1 MVFIRAGEGSVDM
14 GIYIRDTPGQ
24 STADFLMPHGVIKQ
38 MFTPRIAFYIPGF
51 ATKDIIKFVE
61 YYEKVERFEIERG
74 TKLASENAILS
85 RDVSAPLLAPVRK
98 FILDANEIH
107 SQVYTQ
113 LTGLYQRL
121 AHETETRRITTQNA
135 ARMVFGDNPTDTEL
149 YATHLA
155 LMGDGLRYLGDKG
168 FHRITSNF
176 RIRSKREL
184 AVIDECT
191 KWVRESSVVF
201 DTKGYGN
208 KAKGPMKEFI
218 EKARTLINRSRI
230 LRKKSPQKKGVSVEI
245 EPTDITWTEADQK
258 FIDFAIAR
266 LKSYGLQRTP
276 IEGLLPYILRQ
287 TRRYEDKTL
296 DGSCAYDF
304 LTEIGAFTPWENFV
318 LHQENQ
324 KLPGYNVSRQAD
336 EDEARIVTINDA
348 KFSDLGLKDSL
359 KDIRKNWGN
368 MRVFCVDDATAEE
381 IDDGISVEKVSEN
394 ETWVHVHIANPTA
407 FLTPDHWISKIA
419 EERAITKYFDP
430 HVFRMLP
437 RPISN
442 SLGVANGAPVFTF
455 STKIDNNGEILDI
468 NIQPGTVHNV
478 KKITYNQ
485 LEMILNLT
493 SVPIRSFYL
502 GALPPSPPEP
512 EANLTPGDLEAL
524 QHLHKCSHAL
534 LKRRVRN
541 GMISLRNVYH
551 SYHLSPEVTKYSAAS
566 KVRSSMPQLFRG
578 FPSMRLDVET
588 EPQTFGKNDFIAEFM
603 ILANTAIA
611 QYATKY
617 NIPLPFRTLTYNTE
631 RTEIV
636 SYFKDV
642 IMPTRDEFGVAE
654 KGVMDDLNVYMK
666 VGFAQLLPHAGPHI
680 MLGLPQGY
688 TKATSPLRRYSDM
701 LAHWNLQSHLLHKPL
716 TFDEQTMAALLAKID
731 IRERMAN
738 FGASETRRF
747 WATMVITRILERGQK
762 GQFPETMTMT
772 VLEPKLWPELSVG
785 FVQELAVVGKVA
797 FPDSKSVVK
806 LKAGDKVSVRLAG
819 ARPGD
824 RTVLFETDGE
834 VEPSGVVV

>member
-1 MVFIRAGEGSVDM
+1 
-14 GIYIRDTPGQ
+14 
-24 STADFLMPHGVIKQ
+24 
-38 MFTPRIAFYIPGF
+38 
-51 ATKDIIKFVE
+51 
-61 YYEKVERFEIERG
+61 
-74 TKLASENAILS
+74 
-85 RDVSAPLLAPVRK
+85 LLAPVRR
-98 FILDANEIH
+98 FILEANEIH
-107 SQVYTQ
+107 SQAYTH
-113 LTGLYQRL
+113 LTGLYPRL
-121 AHETETRRITTQNA
+121 AHETEVRRITTQSA
-135 ARMVFGDNPTDTEL
+135 ARMVFSDNPTNAEL
-149 YATHLA
+149 YATHMA

-176 RIRSKREL
+176 RVRSKREL

-218 EKARTLINRSRI
+218 EKVRILIDRSRN
-230 LRKKSPQKKGVSVEI
+230 LRKKRVQKKGVSVEP
-245 EPTDITWTEADQK
+245 EPTDVTWTEADQK

-324 KLPGYNVSRQAD
+324 KLPGYNVCRQAD
-336 EDEARIVTINDA
+336 EDEKRIVAIGDIA
-348 KFSDLGLKDSL
+348 FEDLSLKDSL
-359 KDIRKNWGN
+359 KGIRKDWGY

-381 IDDGISVEKVSEN
+381 IDDGISVEKVSDT
-394 ETWVHVHIANPTA
+394 ETWIHVHIANPTA
-407 FLTPDHWISKIA
+407 FLKPDHWISKIA
-419 EERAITKYFDP
+419 EERATTKYFDP

-437 RPISN
+437 KSISD
-442 SLGVANGAPVFTF
+442 SLGVSSGAPVMTF

-468 NIQPGTVHNV
+468 KIQPGTVHNV
-478 KKITYNQ
+478 QKITYNQ
-485 LEMILNLT
+485 LGKILNLA
-493 SVPIRSFYL
+493 SVPLRSFHL
-502 GALPPSPPEP
+502 GKLPPPPPEP
-512 EANLTPGDLEAL
+512 EAPLAPGDLEAL

-534 LKRRVRN
+534 IKRRVRN

-551 SYHLSPEVTKYSAAS
+551 SYHLSPEITKYSS
-566 KVRSSMPQLFRG
+566 SSNLRSPYPQLFRG

-588 EPQTFGKNDFIAEFM
+588 EPQMLGKNDFVAEFM

-611 QYATKY
+611 QYATKH
-617 NIPLPFRTLTYNTE
+617 NIPLPFRSLIYNPE
-631 RTEIV
+631 RTEIIK
-636 SYFKDV
+636 YFKE
-642 IMPTRDEFGVAE
+642 IIIPTRNEFGVAE

-666 VGFAQLLPHAGPHI
+666 VGFAQLLPRAAPHI

-701 LAHWNLQSHLLHKPL
+701 LAHWNLQSHLLNTPLPFTEHKLSP
-716 TFDEQTMAALLAKID
+716 LLATLD
-731 IRERMAN
+731 LRERMAN
-738 FGASETRRF
+738 FGQSETRRF
-747 WATMVITRILERGQK
+747 WATTVIKGLLDAGQQK
-762 GQFPETMTMT
+762 QFPQEMTLT
-772 VLEPKLWPELSVG
+772 VLEPKVWPSESVG
-785 FVQELAVVGKVA
+785 FVQELALVGKVA
-797 FPDSKSVVK
+797 FADKKSAGG
-806 LKAGDKVSVRLAG
+806 LKAGDKVGVRLVG

-824 RTVLFETDGE
+824 RTVLFESEG
-834 VEPSGVVV
+834 